1 MYRGSGPRIVPLIV
15 AVLVVAFVIA
25 GLVMVGRMIFSG
37 DKQSNGDKKNGPTLV
52 DSVLNQDESRSV
64 RWTIRGPIVANEK
77 FKSYQITVSPSER
90 TFVTYSGYLDDV
102 IDTKKYSNNKQAY
115 EQFVYAL
122 NNANITATHAAKD
135 ADFRGVC
142 ATEGIAYMFE
152 ALVVETQKVRWQQT
166 HSRYMLCL
174 STRSQSLSR
183 SSTKS
188 TSSQATRYHVYYK
201 YDTWYYF

>member
-102 IDTKKYSNNKQAY
+102 IDTKKYNNNKQAY

-135 ADFRGVC
+135 IEDRKS
-142 ATEGIAYMFE
+142 
-152 ALVVETQKVRWQQT
+152 VV
-166 HSRYMLCL
+166 
-174 STRSQSLSR
+174 
-183 SSTKS
+183 
-188 TSSQATRYHVYYK
+188 
-201 YDTWYYF
+201 

>member
-15 AVLVVAFVIA
+15 AVLVIAFVIA
-25 GLVMVGRMIFSG
+25 GLVMVGRMVFSG

-152 ALVVETQKVRWQQT
+152 TLNN
-166 HSRYMLCL
+166 
-174 STRSQSLSR
+174 RSADQSIW
-183 SSTKS
+183 S
-188 TSSQATRYHVYYK
+188 TSCRDSKGTMAADPLKIHALFVNQIPEFKLQFNEIY
-201 YDTWYYF
+201 

>member
-90 TFVTYSGYLDDV
+90 TFVT
-102 IDTKKYSNNKQAY
+102 
-115 EQFVYAL
+115 
-122 NNANITATHAAKD
+122 
-135 ADFRGVC
+135 R
-142 ATEGIAYMFE
+142 
-152 ALVVETQKVRWQQT
+152 
-166 HSRYMLCL
+166 
-174 STRSQSLSR
+174 
-183 SSTKS
+183 
-188 TSSQATRYHVYYK
+188 
-201 YDTWYYF
+201 